1 MHQSPLLRLVL
12 KLAGYRR
19 GSSTRRSSR
28 SKRWSRSAQ
37 TLFASWAVLGQLGG
51 MGLLVG
57 EAIQPSAAQAD
68 ITDIPGARGG
78 ENGTANASE
87 EGAFA
92 IGVSASADGIGAMSV
107 GSNAT
112 AIGNYAVATGYEASA
127 GVEGTAIEI
136 GA

>member
-37 TLFASWAVLGQLGG
+37 TLFASWAVLGQLGS
-51 MGLLVG
+51 MGFLVS
-57 EAIQPSAAQAD
+57 EAANPLPLKAEGPQSLD
-68 ITDIPGARGG
+68 G
-78 ENGTANASE
+78 GTAVG

-92 IGVSASADGIGAMSV
+92 IGLSAIA
-107 GSNAT
+107 N
-112 AIGNYAVATGYEASA
+112 
-127 GVEGTAIEI
+127 
-136 GA
+136 